1 MSPST
6 LSEEGRRELI
16 ARQHRA
22 LYGPEGSG
30 FSPHGSY
37 NQESGS
43 GDMNTQNQGPGPQ
56 GMRGASPRGMD
67 PFGMPQQSENSQ
79 QQNVEGKTTSP
90 QSHQQ
95 TGAPSPPSG
104 EDTGHARTISKSTT
118 APNLGGGMG
127 PIGSR
132 PNQQH
137 MTGQSL
143 NKRTTSPLPSSI
155 SYGNFGVSDQ
165 SNDRNSQSQSNA
177 GQKENPNPAIGTWG
191 SSSGVWG
198 NKIGASVWS

>member
-22 LYGPEGSG
+22 LYGPEGST

-43 GDMNTQNQGPGPQ
+43 ADMNTQNQGPGQ

-67 PFGMPQQSENSQ
+67 PFGMPQQADNNQ
-79 QQNVEGKTTSP
+79 QQSAEGKTTSP

-104 EDTGHARTISKSTT
+104 DDSGHARTISKSTT
-118 APNLGGGMG
+118 APNLGGMG

-137 MTGQSL
+137 MSGQSL
-143 NKRTTSPLPSSI
+143 NKRTTSPLPTSI

-165 SNDRNSQSQSNA
+165 SNDRNSQSQSGA
-177 GQKENPNPAIGTWG
+177 GQKENSNAGIGSWG
-191 SSSGVWG
+191 PGSGVWG